1 MHLKFQTTG
10 DVDVT
15 LQISFTMDP
24 ATFGGSLY
32 LNDKEVFTAQQ
43 IKITTSAGSE
53 GSRQLTEDIYSAF
66 AQVIDLGVDV
76 AATND
81 SIVTNS
87 VSDLISA
94 SQFQSLIFAILSSM
108 LF

>member
-1 MHLKFQTTG
+1 M
-10 DVDVT
+10 
-15 LQISFTMDP
+15 
-24 ATFGGSLY
+24 
-32 LNDKEVFTAQQ
+32 
-43 IKITTSAGSE
+43 GSE
-53 GSRQLTEDIYSAF
+53 MCIRDRLTEDIYTAF
-66 AQVIDLGVDV
+66 QPVIDLGVDV

-108 LF
+108 FFLIMIICPQNK

>member
-1 MHLKFQTTG
+1 MPR
-10 DVDVT
+10 
-15 LQISFTMDP
+15 IP
-24 ATFGGSLY
+24 ITFFGSLY
-32 LNDKEVFTAQQ
+32 LDDQKVFTAQQ

-53 GSRQLTEDIYSAF
+53 GSRQLTDDIYAAF
-66 AQVIDLGVDV
+66 QPVIDLGVNV

-94 SQFQSLIFAILSSM
+94 SQFQSLVFAIFFINDLSDY
-108 LF
+108 LLLD